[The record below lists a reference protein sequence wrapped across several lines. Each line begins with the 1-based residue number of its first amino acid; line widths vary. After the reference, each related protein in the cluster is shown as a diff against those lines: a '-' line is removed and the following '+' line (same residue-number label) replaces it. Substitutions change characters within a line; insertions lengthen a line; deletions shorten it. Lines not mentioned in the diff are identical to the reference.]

1 MKVFTSG
8 AKPSVVGLRD
18 PHPPKILETR
28 TISVCRWSES
38 VNLAIWS
45 HCSALGGPLLYPKVL
60 TNGSHCQAELPKCV
74 AHQLTP

>member
-1 MKVFTSG
+1 M
-8 AKPSVVGLRD
+8 
-18 PHPPKILETR
+18 
-28 TISVCRWSES
+28 
-38 VNLAIWS
+38 NLAIWS